1 MEEPLICIYRIL
13 KMSFY
18 CSGAS
23 VNPFFLSE
31 VSRVSKMV
39 VQAALSW
46 DLAVMFMVQRFKFE
60 VSQQRLTASIER
72 NARQVVGM
80 QYAMRL
86 QDYKF
91 PNYFCAYNQGPRAAA
106 SKAI

>member
-1 MEEPLICIYRIL
+1 
-13 KMSFY
+13 
-18 CSGAS
+18 
-23 VNPFFLSE
+23 
-31 VSRVSKMV
+31 MV

-86 QDYKF
+86 QD
-91 PNYFCAYNQGPRAAA
+91 
-106 SKAI
+106 